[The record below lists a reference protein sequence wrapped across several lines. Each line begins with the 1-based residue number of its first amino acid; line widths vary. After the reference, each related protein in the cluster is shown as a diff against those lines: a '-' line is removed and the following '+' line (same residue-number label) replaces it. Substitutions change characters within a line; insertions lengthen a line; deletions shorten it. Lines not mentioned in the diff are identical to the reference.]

1 MTGRGPLRT
10 AIEALPLRLQTLERD
25 GDWVRDVLEPGRPPR
40 VYRVRIFRRASST
53 FRSTCQDG
61 NVAVNNF
68 WPALLTPAC
77 SSHKLLTVR

>member
-40 VYRVRIFRRASST
+40 VYRVRIFRSGLVYVPVDVSGRK
-53 FRSTCQDG
+53 RRGQ
-61 NVAVNNF
+61 
-68 WPALLTPAC
+68 
-77 SSHKLLTVR
+77 